1 MARPARSR
9 TRDPFTQ
16 SEILAPVAVLTQV
29 SAELHYDYN
38 QLPSEHREAVRRSAR
53 IIKPLLKRTAEDI
66 FTIGG
71 ELRAVKDMLPHGR
84 YTEWLEVEFGL
95 SERMAQHF
103 VNVRERLGPKSEKFS
118 VLPPST
124 LYLLAAPS
132 TPDEAIEIVEGR
144 IDAGDRMSVAH
155 VQRTIAEQ
163 KKLARPPL
171 TIDAQGLPVEV
182 KNGGLGEDETWN
194 AEAMMNAEDASMP
207 YRYLEGVLTEL
218 LNAVER
224 KGTLALVTWN
234 LVMHTRDLDAIHV
247 KLQKMR
253 DRVRAELR
261 KSEKKARSK
270 ASPKT
275 TPKTPRKSKP
285 EE

>member
-1 MARPARSR
+1 MARPSRSR
-9 TRDPFTQ
+9 ARDPFTQ
-16 SEILAPVAVLTQV
+16 SEIMAPVAVLSQT
-29 SAELHYDYN
+29 SAELYYDYN

-66 FTIGG
+66 FIIGG
-71 ELRAVKDMLPHGR
+71 ELRAVKEMLPHGK
-84 YTEWLEVEFGL
+84 YTEWLWVEFGL

-132 TPDEAIEIVEGR
+132 TPDEAIAVVEER
-144 IDAGDRMSVAH
+144 IDAGDRLSVAH
-155 VQRTIAEQ
+155 VQRTIDEH
-163 KKLARPPL
+163 KRRARAAQ
-171 TIDAQGLPVEV
+171 TIDGIATVIS
-182 KNGGLGEDETWN
+182 NGEEEGSEEQAWRIED
-194 AEAMMNAEDASMP
+194 MMNSEDASMP
-207 YRYLEGVLTEL
+207 FRYLEGVLTEL

-234 LVMHTRDLDAIHV
+234 LVMHSKDLDVVHL
-247 KLQKMR
+247 KLQRMR

-261 KSEKKARSK
+261 KSEKKKARPQK
-270 ASPKT
+270 PKQ
-275 TPKTPRKSKP
+275 S
-285 EE
+285 

>member
-1 MARPARSR
+1 
-9 TRDPFTQ
+9 
-16 SEILAPVAVLTQV
+16 
-29 SAELHYDYN
+29 
-38 QLPSEHREAVRRSAR
+38 
-53 IIKPLLKRTAEDI
+53 
-66 FTIGG
+66 
-71 ELRAVKDMLPHGR
+71 
-84 YTEWLEVEFGL
+84 
-95 SERMAQHF
+95 MAQHF

-132 TPDEAIEIVEGR
+132 TPDQAITLVEAS
-144 IDAGDRMSVAH
+144 IDAGDRVSVAH

-163 KKLARPPL
+163 KKLVRQGSPGRM
-171 TIDAQGLPVEV
+171 TIDGEATVLGGTPDAENDAAWEVEAV
-182 KNGGLGEDETWN
+182 
-194 AEAMMNAEDASMP
+194 MNSEDASMP

-234 LVMHTRDLDAIHV
+234 LVMHSRDMDTVHV

-261 KSEKKARSK
+261 KSEQRQRTAQRRAPNTSQNKRQRK
-270 ASPKT
+270 ASPVSPSKSRQKAHDRAQST
-275 TPKTPRKSKP
+275 TAQPPDAP
-285 EE
+285 AGE

>member
-1 MARPARSR
+1 
-9 TRDPFTQ
+9 
-16 SEILAPVAVLTQV
+16 LAPITVLSQA
-29 SAELHYDYN
+29 SAELYYDYN
-38 QLPSEHREAVRRSAR
+38 QLPNEHREAVRRSAR

-66 FTIGG
+66 FIIGG
-71 ELRAVKDMLPHGR
+71 ELRAVKEMLPHGR

-132 TPDEAIEIVEGR
+132 TPDQAISLVEER
-144 IDAGDRMSVAH
+144 IDKGDRLSVAH

-163 KKLARPPL
+163 KKLVRIL
-171 TIDAQGLPVEV
+171 TIDGEAQV
-182 KNGGLGEDETWN
+182 LGEQG
-194 AEAMMNAEDASMP
+194 EAGKDAEDWSMEAVMNSEDGSLP
-207 YRYLEGVLTEL
+207 FRYLEGVLTEL

-234 LVMHTRDLDAIHV
+234 LVMHNHDLETVNV
-247 KLQKMR
+247 KMQKMR

-261 KSEKKARSK
+261 KSERAAKS
-270 ASPKT
+270 
-275 TPKTPRKSKP
+275 SKP
-285 EE
+285 HAK

>member
-1 MARPARSR
+1 MARPSRSR
-9 TRDPFTQ
+9 ARDPFTQ
-16 SEILAPVAVLTQV
+16 SEIMAPVAVLSQT
-29 SAELHYDYN
+29 STELYYDYN

-66 FTIGG
+66 FIIGG
-71 ELRAVKDMLPHGR
+71 ELRAVKEMLPHGK
-84 YTEWLEVEFGL
+84 YTEWLGVEFGL

-132 TPDEAIEIVEGR
+132 TPDEAIAVVEER
-144 IDAGDRMSVAH
+144 IDAGDRLSVAH
-155 VQRTIAEQ
+155 VQRTIDEH
-163 KKLARPPL
+163 KRRARAAQ
-171 TIDAQGLPVEV
+171 TIDGIATVIS
-182 KNGGLGEDETWN
+182 NGEEEGSEEQAWRIED
-194 AEAMMNAEDASMP
+194 MMNSEDASMP
-207 YRYLEGVLTEL
+207 FRYLEGVLTEL

-234 LVMHTRDLDAIHV
+234 LVMHSKDLDVVHL
-247 KLQKMR
+247 KLQRMR

-261 KSEKKARSK
+261 KSEKKKARPQK
-270 ASPKT
+270 PKQ
-275 TPKTPRKSKP
+275 S
-285 EE
+285 

>member
-1 MARPARSR
+1 MAKTTRSR
-9 TRDPFTQ
+9 ARDPFTQ
-16 SEILAPVAVLTQV
+16 SEILAPVAVLSQI
-29 SAELHYDYN
+29 SSELYYDYN
-38 QLPSEHREAVRRSAR
+38 QLATEHRDAVRRSAR

-66 FTIGG
+66 FIIGG
-71 ELRAVKDMLPHGR
+71 ELRSVKDMLAHGK
-84 YTEWLEVEFGL
+84 YTEWLGVEFGL

-132 TPDEAIEIVEGR
+132 TPDEAIAVVEER
-144 IDAGDRMSVAH
+144 IDAGDRLSVAH
-155 VQRTIAEQ
+155 VQRTIDEH
-163 KKLARPPL
+163 KRRARGM
-171 TIDAQGLPVEV
+171 TIDGKALISITPNGEEISSDDPNWRVED
-182 KNGGLGEDETWN
+182 L
-194 AEAMMNAEDASMP
+194 MNSEDASMP

-234 LVMHTRDLDAIHV
+234 LVMRTNDLDNMHV

-253 DRVRAELR
+253 DRVRSELR
-261 KSEKKARSK
+261 KSEKKKSTPQK
-270 ASPKT
+270 PK
-275 TPKTPRKSKP
+275 
-285 EE
+285 

>member
-1 MARPARSR
+1 MARPSRSR
-9 TRDPFTQ
+9 ARDPFTQ
-16 SEILAPVAVLTQV
+16 SEIMAPVAVLSQT
-29 SAELHYDYN
+29 SAELYYDYN

-66 FTIGG
+66 FIIGG
-71 ELRAVKDMLPHGR
+71 ELRAVKEMLPHGK
-84 YTEWLEVEFGL
+84 YTEWLGVEFGL

-132 TPDEAIEIVEGR
+132 TPDEAIAVVEER
-144 IDAGDRMSVAH
+144 IDAGDRLSVAH
-155 VQRTIAEQ
+155 VQRTIDEH
-163 KKLARPPL
+163 KRRARAAQ
-171 TIDAQGLPVEV
+171 TIDGIATVIS
-182 KNGGLGEDETWN
+182 NGEEEGSEEQAWRIED
-194 AEAMMNAEDASMP
+194 MMNSEDASMP
-207 YRYLEGVLTEL
+207 FRYLEGVLTEL

-234 LVMHTRDLDAIHV
+234 LVMHSKDLDVVHL
-247 KLQKMR
+247 KLQRMR

-261 KSEKKARSK
+261 KSEKKKARPQK
-270 ASPKT
+270 PKQ
-275 TPKTPRKSKP
+275 S
-285 EE
+285 

>member
-1 MARPARSR
+1 MARPSRSR
-9 TRDPFTQ
+9 ARDPFTQ
-16 SEILAPVAVLTQV
+16 SEILAPVAVLSQS
-29 SAELHYDYN
+29 SAELYYDYN

-66 FTIGG
+66 FIIGG
-71 ELRAVKDMLPHGR
+71 ELRGVKEMLPHGK
-84 YTEWLEVEFGL
+84 YTEWLGVEFGL

-132 TPDEAIEIVEGR
+132 TPDEAIAVVEER
-144 IDAGDRMSVAH
+144 IDAGDRLSVAH
-155 VQRTIAEQ
+155 VQRTIDEH
-163 KKLARPPL
+163 KRRARAAQ
-171 TIDAQGLPVEV
+171 TIDGTAIIIQDP
-182 KNGGLGEDETWN
+182 NGEDGNSEDQAWRI
-194 AEAMMNAEDASMP
+194 EDMMNSEDASMP
-207 YRYLEGVLTEL
+207 FRYLEGVLTEL

-234 LVMHTRDLDAIHV
+234 LVMHSKDLDVVHV
-247 KLQKMR
+247 KLQRMR

-261 KSEKKARSK
+261 KSEKKKAR
-270 ASPKT
+270 PQ
-275 TPKTPRKSKP
+275 KSK
-285 EE
+285 ES

>member
-1 MARPARSR
+1 MAKPTRSR

-16 SEILAPVAVLTQV
+16 SEILAPVAVLSQM
-29 SAELHYDYN
+29 SAELYYDYA
-38 QLPSEHREAVRRSAR
+38 QLPTEHREAVRRSAR

-66 FTIGG
+66 FIIGG
-71 ELRAVKDMLPHGR
+71 ELRAVKEMLPHGR

-132 TPDEAIEIVEGR
+132 TPDQAISIVEER
-144 IDAGDRMSVAH
+144 IDAGDRVSVAH

-163 KKLARPPL
+163 KKLVRTI
-171 TIDAQGLPVEV
+171 TIDGKVIRTGEAGDEQGSESW
-182 KNGGLGEDETWN
+182 GM
-194 AEAMMNAEDASMP
+194 EAMLNSEDASMP
-207 YRYLEGVLTEL
+207 LRYLEGVLTEL

-234 LVMHTRDLDAIHV
+234 LVMQSRDMDTVHV

-261 KSEKKARSK
+261 KSEKANQKKSRAKA
-270 ASPKT
+270 
-275 TPKTPRKSKP
+275 TPPPT
-285 EE
+285 

>member
-1 MARPARSR
+1 MAKPVRS
-9 TRDPFTQ
+9 RDPFTQ
-16 SEILAPVAVLTQV
+16 SEILAPVAVLTQ
-29 SAELHYDYN
+29 ANPELYYDYN
-38 QLPSEHREAVRRSAR
+38 QLATEHREAVRRSAR

-66 FTIGG
+66 FLIGG
-71 ELRAVKDMLPHGR
+71 ELRAVKDMLPHGS

-132 TPDEAIEIVEGR
+132 TPDQAIHIVEER
-144 IDAGDRMSVAH
+144 IDKGDRMSVAH

-163 KKLARPPL
+163 KKLVRIL
-171 TIDAQGLPVEV
+171 TVDGEAKLIGPGESLEGRELSQDEEWSVEAV
-182 KNGGLGEDETWN
+182 
-194 AEAMMNAEDASMP
+194 MNSEDASMP
-207 YRYLEGVLTEL
+207 FRYLEGVLTEL

-234 LVMHTRDLDAIHV
+234 LVMHTKDLDTVHV

-261 KSEKKARSK
+261 RNERKARAATKSSRSK
-270 ASPKT
+270 
-275 TPKTPRKSKP
+275 KSS
-285 EE
+285 ES

>member
-1 MARPARSR
+1 MAKTTRSR
-9 TRDPFTQ
+9 ARDPFTQ
-16 SEILAPVAVLTQV
+16 SEILAPVAVLSQI
-29 SAELHYDYN
+29 SSELYYDYN
-38 QLPSEHREAVRRSAR
+38 QLATEHRDAVRRSAR

-66 FTIGG
+66 FIIGG
-71 ELRAVKDMLPHGR
+71 ELRNVKDMLPHGK
-84 YTEWLEVEFGL
+84 YTEWLGVEFGL

-132 TPDEAIEIVEGR
+132 TPDEAIAVVEER
-144 IDAGDRMSVAH
+144 IDAGDRLSVAH
-155 VQRTIAEQ
+155 VQRTIDEH
-163 KKLARPPL
+163 KRRARGM
-171 TIDAQGLPVEV
+171 TIDGKALISIMPNGEEISSDDPNWRVED
-182 KNGGLGEDETWN
+182 L
-194 AEAMMNAEDASMP
+194 MNSEDASMP

-234 LVMHTRDLDAIHV
+234 LVMRTNDLDNMHV

-261 KSEKKARSK
+261 KSEKKKSTPQK
-270 ASPKT
+270 PK
-275 TPKTPRKSKP
+275 
-285 EE
+285 

>member
-1 MARPARSR
+1 MAKPTRSR
-9 TRDPFTQ
+9 ARDPFTQ
-16 SEILAPVAVLTQV
+16 SEILAPVAVLSQG
-29 SAELHYDYN
+29 SAELFYDYAL
-38 QLPSEHREAVRRSAR
+38 LPTEHREAVRRSAR

-66 FTIGG
+66 FIIGG
-71 ELRAVKDMLPHGR
+71 ELRGVKEMLPHGR

-132 TPDEAIEIVEGR
+132 TPDQAIVLVEAR
-144 IDAGDRMSVAH
+144 IDAGDRVSVAH

-163 KKLARPPL
+163 KRLARGAAGM
-171 TIDAQGLPVEV
+171 TIDGKATLVDDGETGDADDDWGVE
-182 KNGGLGEDETWN
+182 
-194 AEAMMNAEDASMP
+194 AIMNSEDASMP

-234 LVMHTRDLDAIHV
+234 LVMHNRDMDTVHV

-261 KSEKKARSK
+261 KSEKQAAQKSRRSQPKA
-270 ASPKT
+270 
-275 TPKTPRKSKP
+275 
-285 EE
+285 

>member
-1 MARPARSR
+1 MAKPTRSR
-9 TRDPFTQ
+9 VRDPFTQ

-29 SAELHYDYN
+29 SAELYYDYS

-71 ELRAVKDMLPHGR
+71 ELRAVKEMLPHGR
-84 YTEWLEVEFGL
+84 YTEWLGVEFGL

-132 TPDEAIEIVEGR
+132 TPDEAITIVEER
-144 IDAGDRMSVAH
+144 IDKGDRLSVAH
-155 VQRTIAEQ
+155 VQRTIADQ
-163 KKLARPPL
+163 KKLVRIL
-171 TIDAQGLPVEV
+171 TIDGEAQDIAEPKGDEARKDEADWGVEAV
-182 KNGGLGEDETWN
+182 
-194 AEAMMNAEDASMP
+194 MNSEDASMP
-207 YRYLEGVLTEL
+207 FRYLEGVLTEL

-234 LVMHTRDLDAIHV
+234 LVMHSKDLDTVHV
-247 KLQKMR
+247 KLQRMR

-261 KSEKKARSK
+261 KSEKKQKTSRAK
-270 ASPKT
+270 AK
-275 TPKTPRKSKP
+275 
-285 EE
+285 

>member
-1 MARPARSR
+1 
-9 TRDPFTQ
+9 
-16 SEILAPVAVLTQV
+16 V
-29 SAELHYDYN
+29 
-38 QLPSEHREAVRRSAR
+38 
-53 IIKPLLKRTAEDI
+53 
-66 FTIGG
+66 IGG
-71 ELRAVKDMLPHGR
+71 ELRGVKDMLPHGR

-132 TPDEAIEIVEGR
+132 TPDQAINIVEER
-144 IDAGDRMSVAH
+144 IDKGDRLSVAH

-163 KKLARPPL
+163 KKLVRIL
-171 TIDAQGLPVEV
+171 TVDDQGNLIDAPVGIDGDKPEEWGV
-182 KNGGLGEDETWN
+182 D
-194 AEAMMNAEDASMP
+194 AVMNSEDAAMP
-207 YRYLEGVLTEL
+207 FRYLEGVLTEL

-234 LVMHTRDLDAIHV
+234 LVMHTKDLDTVHV
-247 KLQKMR
+247 KLQRMR

-261 KSEKKARSK
+261 KSERKTRAKK
-270 ASPKT
+270 PK
-275 TPKTPRKSKP
+275 
-285 EE
+285 E

>member
-1 MARPARSR
+1 MAKPARAR
-9 TRDPFTQ
+9 ARDPFTQ
-16 SEILAPVAVLTQV
+16 SEILAPVAVLSQV

-38 QLPSEHREAVRRSAR
+38 QLPTEHREAVRRSAR

-66 FTIGG
+66 FIIGG
-71 ELRAVKDMLPHGR
+71 ELRGVKEMLPHGR

-124 LYLLAAPS
+124 LYMLAAPS
-132 TPDEAIEIVEGR
+132 TPDQAISLVEER
-144 IDAGDRMSVAH
+144 IDAGDRVSVAH

-163 KKLARPPL
+163 KRLVRIV
-171 TIDAQGLPVEV
+171 TIDGEAQVVGAADEVE
-182 KNGGLGEDETWN
+182 GGDETGWSV
-194 AEAMMNAEDASMP
+194 EAVLNSEDAAIS

-224 KGTLALVTWN
+224 NGTLALVAWN
-234 LVMHTRDLDAIHV
+234 LVMHNRDLDNIHV

-261 KSEKKARSK
+261 RSEKREKAN
-270 ASPKT
+270 
-275 TPKTPRKSKP
+275 RKQAK
-285 EE
+285 

>member
-1 MARPARSR
+1 MARPSRSR
-9 TRDPFTQ
+9 ARDPFTQ
-16 SEILAPVAVLTQV
+16 SEIMAPVAVLSQT
-29 SAELHYDYN
+29 SAELYYDYN

-66 FTIGG
+66 FIIGG
-71 ELRAVKDMLPHGR
+71 ELRAVKEMLPHGK
-84 YTEWLEVEFGL
+84 YTEWLGVEFGL

-132 TPDEAIEIVEGR
+132 TPDEAIAVVEER
-144 IDAGDRMSVAH
+144 IDAGDRLSVAH
-155 VQRTIAEQ
+155 VQRTIDEH
-163 KKLARPPL
+163 KRRARAAQ
-171 TIDAQGLPVEV
+171 TIDGIATVIS
-182 KNGGLGEDETWN
+182 NGEEEGSEEQAWRIED
-194 AEAMMNAEDASMP
+194 MMNSEDASMP
-207 YRYLEGVLTEL
+207 FRYLEGVLTEL

-234 LVMHTRDLDAIHV
+234 LVMHSKDLDVVHL
-247 KLQKMR
+247 KLQGMR

-261 KSEKKARSK
+261 KSEKKKARPQK
-270 ASPKT
+270 PKQ
-275 TPKTPRKSKP
+275 S
-285 EE
+285 

>member
-1 MARPARSR
+1 MAKPTRSR
-9 TRDPFTQ
+9 ARDPFTQ
-16 SEILAPVAVLTQV
+16 SEILAPVAVLTQA
-29 SAELHYDYN
+29 SAELYYDYN

-66 FTIGG
+66 FIIGG
-71 ELRAVKDMLPHGR
+71 ELRAVKEMLPHGR
-84 YTEWLEVEFGL
+84 YTEWLGVEFGL

-132 TPDEAIEIVEGR
+132 TPDEAIATVEER
-144 IDAGDRMSVAH
+144 IDAGDRLSVAH
-155 VQRTIAEQ
+155 VQRTIDEHKRRVRA
-163 KKLARPPL
+163 L
-171 TIDAQGLPVEV
+171 TIDGKTIDGKAQPELLPTGDEA
-182 KNGGLGEDETWN
+182 GEQGWSVNDVTN
-194 AEAMMNAEDASMP
+194 SEDASMP
-207 YRYLEGVLTEL
+207 FRYLEGVLTEL

-234 LVMHTRDLDAIHV
+234 LVMHSRDLDTIHL
-247 KLQKMR
+247 KLQRMR

-261 KSEKKARSK
+261 KSERKQKAGKPK
-270 ASPKT
+270 AK
-275 TPKTPRKSKP
+275 
-285 EE
+285 

>member
-1 MARPARSR
+1 MAKPTRSR
-9 TRDPFTQ
+9 ARDPFTQ
-16 SEILAPVAVLTQV
+16 SEILAPVAVLTQA
-29 SAELHYDYN
+29 SAELYYDYT

-66 FTIGG
+66 FIIGG
-71 ELRAVKDMLPHGR
+71 ELRSVKEMLPHGR
-84 YTEWLEVEFGL
+84 YTEWLGIEFGL

-132 TPDEAIEIVEGR
+132 TPDEAIAVVEER
-144 IDAGDRMSVAH
+144 IDAGDRLSVAH
-155 VQRTIAEQ
+155 VQHTIAEH
-163 KKLARPPL
+163 KRRIRAV
-171 TIDAQGLPVEV
+171 TIDGKPVGGMTQPELLP
-182 KNGGLGEDETWN
+182 NGEEAGKDEEGWSVDDV
-194 AEAMMNAEDASMP
+194 MNSEDASMP
-207 YRYLEGVLTEL
+207 FRYLEGVLTEL

-234 LVMHTRDLDAIHV
+234 LVMHSRDLDTIHL
-247 KLQKMR
+247 KLQRMR

-261 KSEKKARSK
+261 KSEKKQKSARSK
-270 ASPKT
+270 TSKT
-275 TPKTPRKSKP
+275 A
-285 EE
+285 

>member
-1 MARPARSR
+1 MAKTTRSR

-29 SAELHYDYN
+29 GAELHYDYT

-71 ELRAVKDMLPHGR
+71 ELRGVKDMLPHGR

-124 LYLLAAPS
+124 LYMLAAPS
-132 TPDEAIEIVEGR
+132 TPDEAIVIVEER

-163 KKLARPPL
+163 KKRTRPI
-171 TIDAQGLPVEV
+171 TIDAQGLPVDP
-182 KNGGLGEDETWN
+182 KNGDGDSEDGWS
-194 AEAMMNAEDASMP
+194 AESLMNSEDAAMP
-207 YRYLEGVLTEL
+207 YRYLEGVLSEL

-234 LVMHTRDLDAIHV
+234 LVMHTRDLDAVHQ

-253 DRVRAELR
+253 NRVRTELR
-261 KSEKKARSK
+261 KSEKKARSTK
-270 ASPKT
+270 K
-275 TPKTPRKSKP
+275 
-285 EE
+285 

>member
-1 MARPARSR
+1 MARPSRSR
-9 TRDPFTQ
+9 ARDPFTQ
-16 SEILAPVAVLTQV
+16 SEIMAPVAVLSQT
-29 SAELHYDYN
+29 SAELYYDYN

-66 FTIGG
+66 FIIGG
-71 ELRAVKDMLPHGR
+71 ELRAVKEMLPHGK
-84 YTEWLEVEFGL
+84 YTEWLGVEFGL

-132 TPDEAIEIVEGR
+132 TPDEAIAVVEER
-144 IDAGDRMSVAH
+144 IDAGDRLSVAH
-155 VQRTIAEQ
+155 VQRTIDEH
-163 KKLARPPL
+163 KRRARAAQ
-171 TIDAQGLPVEV
+171 TIDGIATVIS
-182 KNGGLGEDETWN
+182 NGEEEGSEEQAWRIED
-194 AEAMMNAEDASMP
+194 MMNSEDASMP
-207 YRYLEGVLTEL
+207 FRYLEGVLTEL

-234 LVMHTRDLDAIHV
+234 LVMHSKDLDVVHV
-247 KLQKMR
+247 KLQRMR

-261 KSEKKARSK
+261 KSEKKKARPQK
-270 ASPKT
+270 PKQ
-275 TPKTPRKSKP
+275 S
-285 EE
+285 

>member
-1 MARPARSR
+1 L
-9 TRDPFTQ
+9 
-16 SEILAPVAVLTQV
+16 I
-29 SAELHYDYN
+29 
-38 QLPSEHREAVRRSAR
+38 
-53 IIKPLLKRTAEDI
+53 KRTAEDI
-66 FTIGG
+66 FIIGG
-71 ELRAVKDMLPHGR
+71 ELRSVKEMLPHGR
-84 YTEWLEVEFGL
+84 YTEWLGVEFGL

-132 TPDEAIEIVEGR
+132 TPDEAIAVVEER

-155 VQRTIAEQ
+155 VQRTIDEH
-163 KKLARPPL
+163 KRRVRGL
-171 TIDAQGLPVEV
+171 TIDAKAQPELLPTGEESGTEEQGWSVDDV
-182 KNGGLGEDETWN
+182 
-194 AEAMMNAEDASMP
+194 MNSEDASMP

-234 LVMHTRDLDAIHV
+234 LVMHSRDLDTIHV
-247 KLQKMR
+247 KLQRMR

-261 KSEKKARSK
+261 KSEKKQKSSRPK
-270 ASPKT
+270 ANPKAT
-275 TPKTPRKSKP
+275 
-285 EE
+285 